1 MEGEAQVGHCAQRT
15 GPGGH
20 PGLPGSQLHQLA
32 EEPPVGVWVAQSVK
46 HQTLAQVMI
55 SWFMSSSPTSVS
67 TVSAEPTLD
76 LLSPLSVPP
85 LLMRSLSLALSLSL
99 SLSL

>member
-55 SWFMSSSPTSVS
+55 SWFMGSSPASGSV
-67 TVSAEPTLD
+67 LD
-76 LLSPLSVPP
+76 RKSVV
-85 LLMRSLSLALSLSL
+85 
-99 SLSL
+99 